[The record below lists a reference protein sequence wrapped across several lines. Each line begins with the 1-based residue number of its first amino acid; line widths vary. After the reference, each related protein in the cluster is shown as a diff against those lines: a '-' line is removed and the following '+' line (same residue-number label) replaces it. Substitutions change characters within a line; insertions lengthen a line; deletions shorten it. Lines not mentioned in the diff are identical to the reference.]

1 MIVDRPLGSAVG
13 EKVDWRMIS
22 FTNDARRTAAQI
34 TGMVALEGRDRRLG
48 LLRRMAGRRA
58 ATRRE
63 VGGGLTRVALR
74 LVNTLDGRRDPV
86 LVVPG
91 RIVVPEA
98 QRDDATNFLTRRG
111 WLEDSPAVAPRSF
124 AGRDQVAELPIT
136 TAVDLPTVLKL
147 MRAEG
152 LQAGANHIAALGGR
166 AKGGSTPKH
175 TDHVLAD
182 REPVD
187 LVTEP
192 LIIVIDSGIDRAAVG
207 DAHLPELNRTDG
219 WLDGVEVHDAPAGF
233 DPLDVVDYAGN
244 DGADGFLDLA
254 AGHGTFVAG
263 LIRQHAPAAPVRI
276 IRALDTDGYGSE
288 TAIEA
293 AIDRARDM
301 FTENLGGPTG
311 QGILNLSLGMET
323 IDGEAPSGIADAI
336 AALPDTVITVA
347 AAGNGPSGIPV
358 WPAAL
363 SGTND
368 HVIAV
373 ASASRTPGGELIGSS
388 WSNFGDWVTVSAVG
402 EGVISTFVDGTE
414 TRGSGA
420 DDDPYDPC
428 PDEFHGPNAYAS
440 WSGTS
445 FSAARITGEIAARV
459 IDGHSPGVVAAV
471 DDLTR
476 DQRPDGRYG
485 VLLDI

>member
-1 MIVDRPLGSAVG
+1 MV
-13 EKVDWRMIS
+13 S
-22 FTNDARRTAAQI
+22 FTNDTQRTATQI
-34 TGMVALEGRDRRLG
+34 AGMVALEGQDRRLG

-58 ATRRE
+58 STRRE
-63 VGGGLTRVALR
+63 VGGGLTRFALR
-74 LVNTLDGRRDPV
+74 LVNTLDGARDPV

-91 RIVVPEA
+91 EIVVPEA
-98 QRDDATNFLTRRG
+98 QRGAAIDFLARRG
-111 WLEDSPAVAPRSF
+111 WLGGPDDVAPRAF
-124 AGRDQVAELPIT
+124 AGRDQVAELSIT
-136 TAVDLPTVLKL
+136 TAVSLPTVLKL

-152 LQAGANHIAALGGR
+152 LQAGANHVAALGGR

-175 TDHVLAD
+175 TDQVLAA

-187 LVTEP
+187 LASEP
-192 LIIVIDSGIDRAAVG
+192 LIVVIDSGIDRAAVG
-207 DAHLPELNRTDG
+207 DAHEPDLNRTDG
-219 WLDGVEVHDAPAGF
+219 WLDGVEVHDAPTGF

-263 LIRQHAPAAPVRI
+263 LIRQHAPAATVRI

-293 AIDRARDM
+293 AIDLAREM
-301 FTENLGGPTG
+301 FTNEGGGAG

-323 IDGEAPSGIADAI
+323 IDGQAPSGIAEAI

-347 AAGNGPSGIPV
+347 AAGNGPSGIPA

-363 SGTND
+363 SETND

-373 ASASRTPGGELIGSS
+373 ASASRTDGGELIGSS

-402 EGVISTFVDGTE
+402 EGVISTFVDGAE
-414 TRGSGA
+414 TQGSRA

-428 PDEFHGPNAYAS
+428 PDVFHGPNAYAS

-445 FSAARITGEIAARV
+445 FSAARVTGEIAARV
-459 IDGHSPGVVAAV
+459 IEGHSPDVVTAV
-471 DDLTR
+471 DGLTGG
-476 DQRPDGRYG
+476 QQPDGRYG